1 MDRVA
6 GMGNAPIYIGHE
18 PIVVLLQRN
27 LRHYFK
33 RKAND
38 DTTRTVA
45 PPSAKARKES
55 KVMKNSSKISM
66 LSNF

>member
-1 MDRVA
+1 MDIVA

-45 PPSAKARKES
+45 PPSARRKER
-55 KVMKNSSKISM
+55 
-66 LSNF
+66 L